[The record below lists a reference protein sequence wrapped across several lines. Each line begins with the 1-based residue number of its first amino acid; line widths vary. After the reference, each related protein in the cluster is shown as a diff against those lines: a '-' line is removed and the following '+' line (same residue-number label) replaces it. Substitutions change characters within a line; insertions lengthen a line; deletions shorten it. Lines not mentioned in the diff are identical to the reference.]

1 MKFLFFLVT
10 LFSFLN
16 LACDDGGKK
25 KDNNNNT
32 NNQQNT
38 CDDLDCGA
46 HGACIEG
53 GTGPYCSCDEGWQG
67 TGCDSCA
74 PGYEPQGDAC
84 VLPEDPYF
92 GTPVIDG
99 TITVGGGDW
108 SEGQRAGTNG
118 TASDWGPNA
127 LQALYVAYDQ
137 THLYIGVSGTVEAQN
152 AIAVYID
159 RDYGPFGGGLSAI
172 ASATDNDGALDNALS
187 AAITIAHTDF
197 RADWAVGTKGMAS
210 ASSGLTDEA
219 GWRDIAIDSADFH
232 WMNGTLVAGSA
243 GFEAAVPLTDLFGGT
258 PPPQGARLAVF
269 ARLVNEDGQYLA
281 NQTLPEDD
289 PQNPGTVNQ
298 VAVITLHG
306 GQPNPCNHDGV
317 CDANE
322 NFVNCPDD
330 CPSTGECGDPNVFT
344 WEDAVMYFVLVDRFF
359 DSDGQRQEVPGVD
372 WAAQFQ
378 GGDWNGVTA
387 KLSYLADLG
396 VNTLWLSAPY
406 KNRDLPGAA
415 IDPGSDTHLYSA
427 YHGYWPSPANIDY
440 SDPLHPQPTPA
451 VEGRLGTE
459 SDLHAL
465 VDSAHAENMFVLF
478 DYVMNHVDDQ
488 SGLYAAHGDWFYKEN
503 GNPVLCSPNYWN
515 DPYYSTRCAF
525 TNYLPPFDYYQQWV
539 RQWSVADAL
548 WWATAYGIDGYRL
561 DAIKHVPMEWL
572 TELRAALNAR
582 ITSPEGGRFY
592 LVGET
597 YDYDNRQT
605 LKNFIDP
612 TTKLDGQFDF
622 PLRKRLCDAV
632 FKRSMSLDDLF
643 NFWNENDNFYG
654 SGALM
659 STWIGNH
666 DIPRAIHFASGQI
679 DDCYQGSWVGNS
691 WNPGNFQQPADRAP
705 YERLALAF
713 GLLLT
718 NRGVPLIYYGDEI
731 GMAGGGDPDNRRMM
745 MWDGLNAHQTWLRD
759 TVRRL
764 LQIRRE
770 NVSLRRGRRITV
782 TGGADTFAYKLSGCG
797 EAEDVYV
804 LVNRSDADASIS
816 GLPAGSWN
824 ELLTGTPSEGGAPI
838 TVPARSLRIFKAQ

>member
-1 MKFLFFLVT
+1 MHLTKFLFLSLLTASF
-10 LFSFLN
+10 LFS
-16 LACDDGGKK
+16 ACDDGGNKK
-25 KDNNNNT
+25 ENNT

-46 HGACIEG
+46 HGVCREG
-53 GTGPYCSCDEGWQG
+53 GTGPYCECETGYQG
-67 TGCDSCA
+67 THCDTCA
-74 PGYEPQGDAC
+74 AGYEPQGDMC
-84 VLPEDPYF
+84 ILPEDPFF
-92 GTPVIDG
+92 GTPVVDG
-99 TITVGGGDW
+99 TITVGAGDW
-108 SEGQRAGTNG
+108 SEGQRVGTCE
-118 TASDWGPNA
+118 TPSDWGANV
-127 LQALYVAYDQ
+127 LHALYVAYDQ
-137 THLYIGVSGTVEAQN
+137 TNLYIGVTGSVEAQN
-152 AIAVYID
+152 ALAVYID
-159 RDYGPFGGGLSAI
+159 TDYGPSSRGLSALG
-172 ASATDNDGALDNALS
+172 SATDNDGALDNALS
-187 AAITIAHTDF
+187 SVITIAHTAF

-210 ASSGLTDEA
+210 AGSALSDNA
-219 GWRDIAIDSADFH
+219 GWRDVATDPADFH
-232 WMNGTLVAGSA
+232 WKSGVLVSGSA
-243 GFEAAVPLTDLFGGT
+243 GFEAAIPLTDLFGGL
-258 PPPQGARLAVF
+258 PPDGTQVAVF
-269 ARLVNEDGQYLA
+269 ARLVNEDGQYLS
-281 NQTLPEDD
+281 NQTVPMDRPERPD
-289 PQNPGTVNQ
+289 TVNE
-298 VAVITLHG
+298 VAVITLRS
-306 GQPNPCNHDGV
+306 GQTNPCDQDGF
-317 CDANE
+317 CEAGE
-322 NFVNCPDD
+322 NFSNCPDD
-330 CPSTGECGDPNVFT
+330 CPMTGECGDPNEFL

-415 IDPGSDTHLYSA
+415 IDPGSDSHLYSA

-440 SDPLHPQPTPA
+440 SDPNNPQPTPT
-451 VEGRLGTE
+451 VESRLGTAA
-459 SDLHAL
+459 DLHTL

-488 SGLYAAHGDWFYKEN
+488 SGLYAAHQDWFYREN

-515 DPYYSTRCAF
+515 DPYYGTRCAF
-525 TNYLPPFDYYQQWV
+525 TPYLPAFDYYQSWV

-548 WWATAYGIDGYRL
+548 WWAQAYGIDGYRL

-572 TELRAALNAR
+572 TELRTALNAR
-582 ITSPEGGRFY
+582 FSSPAGGRFY

-597 YDYDNRQT
+597 YDYDNRQV
-605 LKNFIDP
+605 LKNFVDP
-612 TTKLDGQFDF
+612 ATKLDGQFDF
-622 PLRKRLCDAV
+622 PLRKRICDAI

-654 SGALM
+654 PGSLM

-691 WNPGNFQQPADRAP
+691 WNPGAFQQPGDAAP

-745 MWDGLNAHQTWLRD
+745 MWDGLNAHQTQLRE

-770 NVSLRRGRRITV
+770 NIALRRGRRVTV
-782 TGGADTFAYKLSGCG
+782 TGGWDTFAYKLTGCG
-797 EAEDVYV
+797 ESEDVYV
-804 LVNRSDADASIS
+804 LANRSDNAASVS
-816 GLPAGSWN
+816 GLPAGTWR
-824 ELLTGTPSEGGAPI
+824 ELLTGGTQTGGSPVEI
-838 TVPARSLRIFKAQ
+838 PARSLRIFKAN